1 MKKLIIMA
9 LILSAGW
16 AVHKPT
22 FTEFDLNNDGQV
34 TKSEFDEVRTKR
46 MQQRTDEGKMFK
58 NAGEG
63 HSFEQIDINK
73 DGWLSNDE
81 FILHEKMHHG
91 QSCITF
97 G

>member
-1 MKKLIIMA
+1 MKKLIMIA
-9 LILSAGW
+9 LIVSAGW

-22 FTEFDLNNDGQV
+22 FPEFDLNSDGQV
-34 TKSEFDEVRTKR
+34 TKSEFEEVRTKR
-46 MQQRTDEGKMFK
+46 MKQRADEGKLFK
-58 NAGEG
+58 NAGEE
-63 HSFEQIDINK
+63 HSFEQIDLNK
-73 DGWLSNDE
+73 DGWLSKDE